1 MHTEIL
7 SWSAIAPTSTGAAAT
22 ALVGDSLIIKN
33 NQGEN
38 RPTILAAWGFQQTGG
53 FQQITFPSG
62 HDTTRGYRFT
72 TAADN
77 TSARVP
83 LGSFLPL
90 TAQEN
95 LTVTVAGSATAG
107 DVELGCAII
116 HYPSLPGVQSRAI
129 TYEEYLSRL
138 EKMTTIQASVSAAA
152 GGNVYSEELIN
163 LDSDLL
169 MANRDY
175 AVIGMESSVN
185 CLSVTLRGTDLGNVR
200 VGCPGGTTTDGYQS
214 NFWKDLSEATSLPL
228 IPVIN
233 SGNRNNT
240 YLGVVCNEAGA
251 GTAVPVT
258 LFLALLA

>member
-7 SWSAIAPTSTGAAAT
+7 SYSAIKPNTGAAAV
-22 ALVGDSLIIKN
+22 ALAGDSLIIKN
-33 NQGEN
+33 NQGAV
-38 RPTILAAWGFQQTGG
+38 RPTILASWGFQQVGG
-53 FQQITFPSG
+53 FQQITYPSG

-72 TAADN
+72 VSADN
-77 TSARVP
+77 TAARVP

-95 LTVTVAGSATAG
+95 LTVTIGGSNVNDA
-107 DVELGCAII
+107 VELGCSLV
-116 HYPSLPGVQSRAI
+116 HYPSLPGVNSRAI
-129 TYEEYLSRL
+129 TYQEYLNRL
-138 EKMTTIQASVSAAA
+138 EKMTTIQASVTAAV

-163 LDSDLL
+163 SETDLL

-185 CLSVTLRGTDLGNVR
+185 CLAVTLRGTDLGNVR
-200 VGCPGGTTTDGYQS
+200 VGCPGGQNTDGYQS
-214 NFWKDLSEATSLPL
+214 NFFKDLSEATMLPL

-240 YLGVVCNEAGA
+240 FLGVVCNDIGA

-258 LFLALLA
+258 LYLALLA

>member
-7 SWSAIAPTSTGAAAT
+7 SYSAEQPNTGLAAT

-38 RPTILAAWGFQQTGG
+38 RPTILAAWGFQQVGG

-62 HDTTRGYRFT
+62 HDTTRGYRFAV
-72 TAADN
+72 AADN
-77 TSARVP
+77 TAARVP
-83 LGSFLPL
+83 LGSFLAL

-95 LTVTVAGSATAG
+95 LTVTIAGSNTPG
-107 DVELGCAII
+107 DLELGCALI
-116 HYPSLPGVQSRAI
+116 HYPNLPGVNSRSI
-129 TYEEYLSRL
+129 SYEEYLNRL
-138 EKMTTIQASVSAAA
+138 EKMTTIQASVTTAA
-152 GGNVYSEELIN
+152 GATYTEELIN

-175 AVIGMESSVN
+175 AVVGMESSVN

-200 VGCPGGTTTDGYQS
+200 VACPGGTNTDGYQS
-214 NFWKDLSEATSLPL
+214 NFFKDLSEATSLPL

-240 YLGVVCNEAGA
+240 FLGVVTNEAGVGA
-251 GTAVPVT
+251 AVPVT

>member
-7 SWSAIAPTSTGAAAT
+7 SYSALNPTSTGAAAV
-22 ALVGDSLIIKN
+22 ALSGDSLIVKN
-33 NQGEN
+33 NQGQI
-38 RPTILAAWGFQQTGG
+38 RPTILASWGFQQATG
-53 FQQITFPSG
+53 FQQITYPSG

-72 TAADN
+72 VAADN

-95 LTVTVAGSATAG
+95 LTITIGGITTG
-107 DVELGCAII
+107 TELGCSLIY
-116 HYPSLPGVQSRAI
+116 YPSLPGVNSRSI
-129 TYEEYLSRL
+129 SYQEYLNRL
-138 EKMTTIQASVSAAA
+138 EKMTTIQASVTPTSAT
-152 GGNVYSEELIN
+152 YSEALIN
-163 LDSDLL
+163 AGTDLL

-185 CLSVTLRGTDLGNVR
+185 CLAVTLRGTDLGNVR
-200 VGCPGGTTTDGYQS
+200 VGCPGGQNTDGYQA
-214 NFWKDLSEATSLPL
+214 NFFKDLSEATQLPL

-240 YLGVVCNEAGA
+240 YLGVVANNVGS
-251 GTAVPVT
+251 GTPVPVT